1 MTPRNLL
8 FARKSIIFS
17 AKILYIPNFCSTIAA
32 KIKKQY
38 NTMEKRFIVTIGRE
52 FGTGGRKIASELAE
66 MLGVKLYDRQVLEP
80 IREGRQLT
88 QEEVD
93 QIKSVK
99 PSWWYENVS
108 QDLYN
113 EEEQLVRELA
123 EKESCVLLGRTGFH
137 IFRDDERAFKVFLIA
152 DKTFRR
158 DKVARR
164 LNINEGSADALL
176 DKVDEARENF
186 TKTFSGKTRYDA
198 RNYDLVLNVTGLEST
213 EIARFIAG
221 CVTRK
226 LGL

>member
-1 MTPRNLL
+1 MQ
-8 FARKSIIFS
+8 RKIELT
-17 AKILYIPNFCSTIAA
+17 KVNHH
-32 KIKKQY
+32 
-38 NTMEKRFIVTIGRE
+38 MDKRFIVTIGRE

-66 MLGVKLYDRQVLEP
+66 LLGVPLYDRQVLEP
-80 IREGRQLT
+80 IREEYNLT

-113 EEEQLVRELA
+113 EEEKLVRDLA
-123 EKESCVLLGRTGFH
+123 EKESFVLLGRTGFH
-137 IFRDDERAFKVFLIA
+137 IFRDDERAFKVFLMA

-164 LNINEGSADALL
+164 LNINEGSADVLI
-176 DKVDEARENF
+176 DKVDMARENF

-198 RNYDLVLNVTGLEST
+198 RNYDLVLNVTNLDPAEV
-213 EIARFIAG
+213 ARFIAE
-221 CVTRK
+221 CVERK
-226 LGL
+226 RK